1 MSCIGSEVETLTSE
15 DFGFKKLGQVTI
27 LPSYDEKLPFA
38 SLQNL
43 DISNHGSLYAACSG
57 NKVVI
62 GELQQLRDYIQNDAN
77 SELSFKWEKEVD
89 DVIAVKL
96 IRDQRLVYVTKQSQ
110 VFELDLN
117 KLGEPT
123 EVFNFNCDLV
133 YVKFWRSSILLAL
146 DSDGQ
151 LRSLHLAQRQ
161 LAPLLENVAAFDV
174 HQDKLC
180 VFFRSFSVEIYE
192 LSKWNQLSKY
202 LEFATPPELLDEI
215 KEEYLPVSITALAS
229 HEYQLVFG
237 IPVSS
242 EEEDVSY
249 DHKIFVVKK
258 LDDKITFQESFDI
271 TPAFGSVLRY
281 PMYYNEKLSDLVYD
295 IPQINILASSCSSEI
310 TIWDSANVVQ
320 PLQDSERAVLPISKV
335 TDNDTNPVGIA
346 LDIASKGAVAQP
358 CPGVDSVDKMPL
370 IYVLN
375 NEGSLQIIG
384 FYHATAIKEGKFNV
398 NSLAQSIIAQE
409 TAEEVALE
417 KSGSEGESKEQENSI
432 NSIGELSLGSEEN
445 KTESKPFFGNLK
457 KADPS
462 TSNSQDSTTSSEPS
476 FGKSSFGQPR
486 FGESSFGNPSFGQSP
501 FSQSAFGRPVFGTA
515 SFGTSAEPSSTAH
528 DKPSFGVATDSS
540 TSAFGKPSFGTKTDP
555 PAPAF
560 GKPAFGKPSFGA
572 SSELSTSAFGKPAFG
587 KPAFGASLGSEVKP
601 GGATESAFGKPAFG
615 KPAFGASSG
624 SEVKPGGTTESAFG
638 KPGFAQPSF
647 GQPSF
652 GNSSFGNSSFG
663 QPSFGRPSLGFSSN
677 DQNSVS
683 SAFGKPSFGSNSN
696 TGFGAFAS
704 AKEKSPFETSTL
716 NTSGSSFGNFAKG
729 QSKNESPFA
738 NLVKRENNDNVPLS
752 SAEKKDGDTLD
763 KSKPELKTETP
774 NSSPPSEAKL
784 SFGRPFTGSSTKPIT
799 TPEKP
804 TFGSSALG
812 GISSNKR
819 QSPFAALAKDENL
832 PVFTTPSYGANT
844 TRPHFAQS
852 LAAPSSPSKQKSSPL
867 GQKEGQNEEEQDMS
881 VKEAKKLEN
890 PLFEAKTSVEEKDA
904 LDNVDDS
911 SDSTA
916 KQTPAKSES
925 SISSLTAKIKES
937 AILSSSDLKSPNITQ
952 QPKTKEGKSP
962 FAQYTNDL
970 TKPSSTGFTFSQVP
984 SLNKEKE
991 DLNSAFK
998 LQISAKNDKDA
1009 EYQTSESSENEG
1021 SPSHEFETSDQ
1032 IVHGDSVNG
1041 GSNKK
1046 IEFGG
1051 TDEGRQKISEI
1062 KKESDNTGSSSP
1074 TALSGVSREESYD
1087 TLDDFTQ
1094 GELANAGTSSG
1105 SAAGYHKAR
1114 PKMVESTITENPND
1128 DRERNVQIQSSPPV
1142 LVSNSTQV
1150 EKAASG
1156 DADCQTS
1163 PVELSDFNV
1172 QAFENDDLYLG
1183 EQYRPKPMPGYFS
1196 GASVTNVKYSSRNPV
1211 LKSIERTYHYVS
1223 AELSVL
1229 AENISGLDRFFQDQ
1243 CLKHPVKLNESSIT
1257 NMYQWRIPDAPKLQT
1272 ILSEKNKPL
1281 KELYG
1286 EVESTRS
1293 KLSELSSKG
1302 IESLQQRLVVIRD
1315 EYNNL
1320 EKLNREFQ
1328 KGLGD
1333 LRYHQLDKRSILRTK
1348 MFRTF
1353 ETIQHIEKLLQIL
1366 KLCTIQGKRM
1376 ESNSYVVKLA
1386 RDAADRENL
1395 LHEIARLRED
1405 IRNLNLKNE
1414 RALEPKESSVAA
1426 TNDIQSIEVVQVGLT
1441 LNTKRRLGEI
1451 LKKRN
1456 NIEA

>member
-27 LPSYDEKLPFA
+27 LPSYDEKVPFA

-57 NKVVI
+57 NKIVI

-123 EVFNFNCDLV
+123 EVFNFDCDLV

-161 LAPLLENVAAFDV
+161 LAPLLENVATFDV
-174 HQDKLC
+174 YQDKLY
-180 VFFRSFSVEIYE
+180 VFFRPFSVKIYE

-202 LEFATPPELLDEI
+202 LEFVAPSELLDEI
-215 KEEYLPVSITALAS
+215 KEEYLPVSITALAA

-249 DHKIFVVKK
+249 DHRIFVVKK
-258 LDDKITFQESFDI
+258 VDDKMTFQESFDI

-281 PMYYNEKLSDLVYD
+281 PMYYNEKLSDLVYG

-310 TIWDSANVVQ
+310 TIWDSAKVVQ

-346 LDIASKGAVAQP
+346 LDIASNGAVAQP

-384 FYHATAIKEGKFNV
+384 FYHATAIKEGKFDV
-398 NSLAQSIIAQE
+398 NALAQSIIAQE
-409 TAEEVALE
+409 TTEEVALE

-432 NSIGELSLGSEEN
+432 DSIGELSLGSEKN
-445 KTESKPFFGNLK
+445 KTESKPLFGDLK
-457 KADPS
+457 KADSS
-462 TSNSQDSTTSSEPS
+462 TSNFQDSTTSSEPS

-486 FGESSFGNPSFGQSP
+486 FGESSFGKPSFGQSS
-501 FSQSAFGRPVFGTA
+501 FSQSAFGKPVFGTA
-515 SFGTSAEPSSTAH
+515 SFGTSAESSSTAH

-540 TSAFGKPSFGTKTDP
+540 KSAFGKPSFGTMTDP
-555 PAPAF
+555 PVPAF

-572 SSELSTSAFGKPAFG
+572 SSESSTSVFG

-601 GGATESAFGKPAFG
+601 GGTS
-615 KPAFGASSG
+615 
-624 SEVKPGGTTESAFG
+624 ESAFG

-652 GNSSFGNSSFG
+652 GNASFG
-663 QPSFGRPSLGFSSN
+663 QPSFGQSSFGKPSLGFSSN

-683 SAFGKPSFGSNSN
+683 SAFGKPSFGSNSS

-716 NTSGSSFGNFAKG
+716 NTSGSPFGNFAKG
-729 QSKNESPFA
+729 QSKSESPFA
-738 NLVKRENNDNVPLS
+738 NLAKRENNDNVPLF

-774 NSSPPSEAKL
+774 DSSPPSEAKL

-844 TRPHFAQS
+844 TRPHFGQS

-867 GQKEGQNEEEQDMS
+867 GQKEGQNEEKQGMS
-881 VKEAKKLEN
+881 VKEGKKLEN
-890 PLFEAKTSVEEKDA
+890 PLFEGKTSIEEKDA
-904 LDNVDDS
+904 PDDVDDS

-916 KQTPAKSES
+916 KQTSAKSES

-937 AILSSSDLKSPNITQ
+937 AILSSSDLKSPNITR
-952 QPKTKEGKSP
+952 QPKTKEGQSP
-962 FAQYTNDL
+962 FAQYANDL

-991 DLNSAFK
+991 DSNSAFK
-998 LQISAKNDKDA
+998 LRISAKDDKDA
-1009 EYQTSESSENEG
+1009 EYQTSESSENEE
-1021 SPSHEFETSDQ
+1021 SPPHKVETSDE
-1032 IVHGDSVNG
+1032 IVHEDSVND
-1041 GSNKK
+1041 GSNKR

-1051 TDEGRQKISEI
+1051 IDEGRQKVSEI
-1062 KKESDNTGSSSP
+1062 KKESDNTSSSSP

-1094 GELANAGTSSG
+1094 GELENAGTSSG

-1128 DRERNVQIQSSPPV
+1128 DRESNVQIQSSPPV

-1156 DADCQTS
+1156 DADCQTN

-1183 EQYRPKPMPGYFS
+1183 EQYRPKPIPEYFS
-1196 GASVTNVKYSSRNPV
+1196 GASVTNIKYSSPDPV

-1223 AELSVL
+1223 AELSAL

-1243 CLKHPVKLNESSIT
+1243 CLTHPVKLNESSIT

-1272 ILSEKNKPL
+1272 ILSEKGKPL

-1293 KLSELSSKG
+1293 KLSELTTKG
-1302 IESLQQRLVVIRD
+1302 IESLQHRLAVIRD
-1315 EYNNL
+1315 EYSNL

-1353 ETIQHIEKLLQIL
+1353 ETIQHIEELLQIL
-1366 KLCTIQGKRM
+1366 KLCTVQGKRM
-1376 ESNSYVVKLA
+1376 ESNSYVVKLV

-1414 RALEPKESSVAA
+1414 RALEPKKLSVAPVTT